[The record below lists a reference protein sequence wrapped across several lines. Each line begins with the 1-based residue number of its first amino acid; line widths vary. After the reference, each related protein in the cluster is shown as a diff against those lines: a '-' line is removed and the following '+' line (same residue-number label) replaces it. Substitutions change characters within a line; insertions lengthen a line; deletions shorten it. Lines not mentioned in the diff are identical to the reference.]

1 MFKRGDAA
9 KQIAQIGHDPPTLR
23 SQHHVWQDKGKGK
36 Q

>member
-9 KQIAQIGHDPPTLR
+9 KQIVQIRYDPPTLR
-23 SQHHVWQDKGKGK
+23 SLHQVWQYKGKGE